1 MVNLG
6 LNVFFTDENVRCRV
20 DGDRRGLL
28 VAALEPAITAQI
40 YIGSPMVHTQ
50 LHTTKDFG
58 IPCAYTYNTT
68 LLNIVMG
75 RVSVVGLNANR
86 TKCQPDK
93 MPT

>member
-40 YIGSPMVHTQ
+40 YIGSPMVHSYI
-50 LHTTKDFG
+50 DFG

-75 RVSVVGLNANR
+75 RVSIEYRCV
-86 TKCQPDK
+86 T
-93 MPT
+93 

>member
-1 MVNLG
+1 MKIANG
-6 LNVFFTDENVRCRV
+6 QSWPKCFFSVDENVRCRV

-40 YIGSPMVHTQ
+40 YIGSPMVHSCI
-50 LHTTKDFG
+50 DFG

-75 RVSVVGLNANR
+75 RVSIEHRCV
-86 TKCQPDK
+86 T
-93 MPT
+93 

>member
-40 YIGSPMVHTQ
+40 YIGLPMVHTQ

-75 RVSVVGLNANR
+75 RVSIEYRCV
-86 TKCQPDK
+86 T
-93 MPT
+93 

>member
-40 YIGSPMVHTQ
+40 YIGLPMVHAQ
-50 LHTTKDFG
+50 LHTTKDLGRTCTF
-58 IPCAYTYNTT
+58 TYNTT

-75 RVSVVGLNANR
+75 RVSSEGRCVA
-86 TKCQPDK
+86 
-93 MPT
+93 

>member
-1 MVNLG
+1 MKIADG
-6 LNVFFTDENVRCRV
+6 QPWPKCFFFADENVRCRV

-50 LHTTKDFG
+50 LHRFW
-58 IPCAYTYNTT
+58 YTLCVYTT

-75 RVSVVGLNANR
+75 RVSIEHRCV
-86 TKCQPDK
+86 T
-93 MPT
+93 